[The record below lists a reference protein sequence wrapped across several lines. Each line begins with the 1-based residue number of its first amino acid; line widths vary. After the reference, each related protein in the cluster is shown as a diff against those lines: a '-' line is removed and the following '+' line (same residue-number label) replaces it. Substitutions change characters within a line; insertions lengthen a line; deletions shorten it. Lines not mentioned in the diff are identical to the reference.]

1 MPVFAAAEV
10 PHWDF
15 PRNPASVGLLV
26 DCGVEHGLSPDDL
39 LEGSGLTE
47 PDLAN
52 GERMVGARQEL
63 VVVGNLLRLLD
74 NPPGLGLSIGAKYH
88 ASMLGIFGF
97 ACLTSPTLGDAVRVA
112 ARYFELSFA
121 FCLPTIEVSGST
133 ASLKLALPD
142 ISGPVAEFLTLR
154 DLTSMAMVMS
164 DIVGTQLPLETLS
177 FGFPARESLPEF
189 ELFDVTPQYGAPQTS
204 ATFSADLLALPLP
217 QASPMTVA
225 MCEAQC
231 EELVMRRRSRSGVA
245 RLVREQLVK
254 IDGSQHTIGRVA
266 RALTMSERTLRRRL
280 DEENTSFRQLTDE
293 VHRTL
298 AEELLVTG
306 ALSVDDVAVR
316 LGYAEASSFI
326 NAFKRWTGTTPARFM
341 RETDGPVRTRL

>member
-1 MPVFAAAEV
+1 V

-15 PRNPASVGLLV
+15 PRNPASVALLV
-26 DCGVEHGLSPDDL
+26 DCATEHGLAADDVL
-39 LEGSGLTE
+39 ASSGLTE
-47 PDLAN
+47 ADLAN

-74 NPPGLGLSIGAKYH
+74 DPPGLGITIGAKYH

-97 ACLTSPTLGDAVRVA
+97 ACLTAPTLGDAVRFA
-112 ARYFELSFA
+112 ARFYELSFA
-121 FCLPTIEVSGST
+121 YCLPTVEVSGHT

-142 ISGPVAEFLTLR
+142 VTGAIAEFLTLR

-164 DIVGTQLPLETLS
+164 DIVGTQLPVQTLS
-177 FGFPARESLPEF
+177 FGFPARAAMPEL
-189 ELFDVTPQYGAPQTS
+189 ELFGVTPQFGAAETS
-204 ATFSADLLALPLP
+204 ATFDADLLALPLP

-231 EELVMRRRSRSGVA
+231 EDLVMRRRSRSGVA

-298 AEELLVTG
+298 AEELLSTG

-316 LGYAEASSFI
+316 LGYSEASSFI

-341 RETDGPVRTRL
+341 RDATTPVGTRL